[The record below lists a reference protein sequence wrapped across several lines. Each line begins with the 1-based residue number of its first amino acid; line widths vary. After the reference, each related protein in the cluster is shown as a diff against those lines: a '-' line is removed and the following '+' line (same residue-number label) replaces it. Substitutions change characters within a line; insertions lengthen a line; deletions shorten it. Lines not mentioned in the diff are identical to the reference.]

1 MISGINK
8 EKAVLEHIKMLQDII
23 KRMAANSTSC
33 KQWCIMLTTA
43 IIGLSIKNSKIDDQL
58 LLIALLPIA
67 MLYFLDCFYLGL
79 ERSFRKM
86 HKEFIWKL
94 REGNLKEEDFF
105 LVGNRPQKKTCII
118 CSMLDKFY
126 SQFKNTL
133 MGVFSF
139 STTPFY
145 ALMTLMV
152 YFITKVIFN

>member
-8 EKAVLEHIKMLQDII
+8 EKAIFEHIKMLQDII

-33 KQWCIMLTTA
+33 KQWCVMLTTA

-58 LLIALLPIA
+58 LIAALLPIA
-67 MLYFLDCFYLGL
+67 TLYFLDCFYLGL

-94 REGNLKEEDFF
+94 REGNLKDEDFF
-105 LVGNRPQKKTCII
+105 LVGKRTQKEACII
-118 CSMLDKFY
+118 CSMLDKFWN
-126 SQFKNTL
+126 QLINTL
-133 MGVFSF
+133 TSIFSF

-145 ALMTLMV
+145 ALMISMI
-152 YFITKVIFN
+152 YFIKKVI

>member
-8 EKAVLEHIKMLQDII
+8 EKAILEHIKMLQDII